1 MIAMISLI
9 THNYQ
14 LTYDS
19 NDYLILQRFLKV
31 FVPLIL
37 LITLIFMII
46 RINSTTDSN
55 DCTHFID
62 HSNRVTPMIFM
73 ITLI

>member
-9 THNYQ
+9 THHYQ

-37 LITLIFMII
+37 LIFMII